1 MSCIEVFVGCV
12 VSGVV
17 FFKNSDLNIEDAGD
31 CSQRSSGSLGV
42 SGMGVGFL
50 FPFWL

>member
-17 FFKNSDLNIEDAGD
+17 CFSDSNIEDAVD
-31 CSQRSSGSLGV
+31 CSQRSSESLGV